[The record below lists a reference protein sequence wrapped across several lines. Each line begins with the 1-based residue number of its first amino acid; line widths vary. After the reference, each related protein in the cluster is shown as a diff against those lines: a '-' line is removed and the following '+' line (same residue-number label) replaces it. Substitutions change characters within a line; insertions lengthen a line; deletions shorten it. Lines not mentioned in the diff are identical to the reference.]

1 MEPHHAIEK
10 EHDFIPERKKWKRQ
24 LFRIIYRADT
34 PLGKMFDICLLI
46 LIFLST
52 FIVMLESVP
61 SFDLQFHTLFIVLEW
76 TISLFFTAEYILRI
90 ITIRNKRKY
99 IFSFFGIIDL
109 LAILPFF
116 LSLLLPVTKF
126 FLIIRMLR
134 ILRIFRILNLLDFM
148 NDGYLIVRALKNSSR
163 KIYIFLL
170 FLMIFSVI
178 VGSMMYMVEGHKE
191 GFESIPQ
198 SIYWAVVTVT
208 TVGYGDVSPTT
219 PLGKLFSI
227 LLMLAGYSIIAVP
240 TGIVTAEMRNKRQN
254 FEKVCSRCMNDD
266 IDDDANY
273 CKRCGEKTTIP
284 ERYLGNQ

>member
-1 MEPHHAIEK
+1 MEPHNAIEK

-34 PLGKMFDICLLI
+34 PLGKLFDICLLI

-52 FIVMLESVP
+52 FIVMMESVP
-61 SFDLQFHTLFIVLEW
+61 SFDLRFHTLFVVLEW

-90 ITIRNKRKY
+90 ITIRNKREY

-109 LAILPFF
+109 LAIVPFF

-219 PLGKLFSI
+219 PLGKFFAI

-273 CKRCGEKTTIP
+273 CKRCGEKTAIP
-284 ERYLGNQ
+284 GRNVGNQ